1 MFGKKKETK
10 EDKKKLKE
18 IAFETSIELAGLTGL
33 LDDNGLKMFK
43 RVKNS
48 KKGVGLMEASNILTG
63 SERNCLRTIVA
74 QNNVIREQNDMIIQL
89 LAQIANNT
97 KQSEGINV
105 EVQDGQSY

>member
-10 EDKKKLKE
+10 EEK
-18 IAFETSIELAGLTGL
+18 FETLVERAGLAGLL
-33 LDDNGLKMFK
+33 NEASSMLFK
-43 RVKNS
+43 RVHNS
-48 KKGVGLMEASNILTG
+48 KKGVSLMETSNILTG

-97 KQSEGINV
+97 KQSEDV
-105 EVQDGQSY
+105 KEEE

>member
-10 EDKKKLKE
+10 EEK
-18 IAFETSIELAGLTGL
+18 FETLVERAGLAGLL
-33 LDDNGLKMFK
+33 NEASSKLFK
-43 RVKNS
+43 RVHDS
-48 KKGVGLMEASNILTG
+48 KKGVGLMETSNILTG

-74 QNNVIREQNDMIIQL
+74 QNSVIREQNDMIIQL

-97 KQSEGINV
+97 KPSEGIKV

>member
-1 MFGKKKETK
+1 MFGKKKEAK
-10 EDKKKLKE
+10 EEK
-18 IAFETSIELAGLTGL
+18 FETLVERAGLAGLL
-33 LDDNGLKMFK
+33 NEASSKLFK
-43 RVKNS
+43 RVHDS
-48 KKGVGLMEASNILTG
+48 KKGVSLMETSNILTG

-97 KQSEGINV
+97 KQSEGIKV

>member
-10 EDKKKLKE
+10 EEK
-18 IAFETSIELAGLTGL
+18 FETFVERAGLAGLL
-33 LDDNGLKMFK
+33 NEASSKLFK
-43 RVKNS
+43 RVHDS
-48 KKGVGLMEASNILTG
+48 KKGVSLMECSNILTG

-97 KQSEGINV
+97 KQSEDTK
-105 EVQDGQSY
+105 EEE

>member
-10 EDKKKLKE
+10 EEK
-18 IAFETSIELAGLTGL
+18 FETLVERAGLSCL
-33 LDDNGLKMFK
+33 LNEANSKLFK
-43 RVKNS
+43 RVHDS

-74 QNNVIREQNDMIIQL
+74 QNSVIREQNDMIIQL

-97 KQSEGINV
+97 KQSEDTK
-105 EVQDGQSY
+105 EEE

>member
-10 EDKKKLKE
+10 EEK
-18 IAFETSIELAGLTGL
+18 FETLVERAGLAGL
-33 LDDNGLKMFK
+33 LDEASSMLFK
-43 RVKNS
+43 RVYNS
-48 KKGVGLMEASNILTG
+48 KKGVGLMETSNILTG

-97 KQSEGINV
+97 KQNEDV
-105 EVQDGQSY
+105 KEKE

>member
-10 EDKKKLKE
+10 EEK
-18 IAFETSIELAGLTGL
+18 FETLVERAGLAGL
-33 LDDNGLKMFK
+33 LDEASSMLFK
-43 RVKNS
+43 RVYNS
-48 KKGVGLMEASNILTG
+48 KKGVGLMETSNILTG

-97 KQSEGINV
+97 KQNEDIKV
-105 EVQDGQSY
+105 EE

>member
-1 MFGKKKETK
+1 MFGKKKENK
-10 EDKKKLKE
+10 EEK
-18 IAFETSIELAGLTGL
+18 FETLVERAGLADL
-33 LDDNGLKMFK
+33 LNEDSSKLFK
-43 RVKNS
+43 RVHNS
-48 KKGVGLMEASNILTG
+48 KKGVGLMETSNILTG

-97 KQSEGINV
+97 KPSEDIKV

>member
-10 EDKKKLKE
+10 EEK
-18 IAFETSIELAGLTGL
+18 FETLVERAGLAGLL
-33 LDDNGLKMFK
+33 NEASSKLFK
-43 RVKNS
+43 RVHNS
-48 KKGVGLMEASNILTG
+48 KKGVGLMETSNIITG
-63 SERNCLRTIVA
+63 TERNCLRTIVA

-97 KQSEGINV
+97 KPSEGIKV

>member
-10 EDKKKLKE
+10 EEK
-18 IAFETSIELAGLTGL
+18 FETLVDRAGLAGLL
-33 LDDNGLKMFK
+33 NEASSKLFK
-43 RVKNS
+43 RVHDS
-48 KKGVGLMEASNILTG
+48 KKSVGLMETSNILTG

-74 QNNVIREQNDMIIQL
+74 QNSVIREQNDMIIQL

-97 KQSEGINV
+97 KPSEGIKV